1 MSDSQ
6 SAVIEHL
13 ERAVRDG
20 VLDKDVVAKAIS
32 RLTSNGKDGEAPAAE
47 QTPDRREQILAA
59 ATRLFSQKGY
69 HGTALQEIADEVGV
83 TRPSFYYYFKSKD
96 EILETAI
103 DVAIS
108 RAEEIIG
115 VVEQED
121 RSPTEKLQEFIEKYV
136 GINAAYAEVPVLF
149 RTFHE
154 LRPSFAEEVRARR
167 SLIDHRLA
175 ELIKEGVAAGEM
187 QTPAPLVAAFCVLGA
202 INWMHI
208 WYRQDGPL
216 KWQEIAALFSDIL
229 IHGIE
234 RRVG

>member
-1 MSDSQ
+1 MSDPQ
-6 SAVIEHL
+6 SAVVNHL
-13 ERAVRDG
+13 ERAARDG
-20 VLDKDVVAKAIS
+20 TLDKDAVAKAIS
-32 RLTSNGKDGEAPAAE
+32 LLTANGKDGETTAAE
-47 QTPDRREQILAA
+47 VAPDRREQILAA

-103 DVAIS
+103 DVALS
-108 RAEEIIG
+108 RAEGIIA
-115 VVEQED
+115 VVERED

-154 LRPSFAEEVRARR
+154 LSPAFAQEVRARR
-167 SLIDHRLA
+167 ASIDHHLA
-175 ELIKEGVAAGEM
+175 ELIEQGVQSGEM
-187 QTPAPLVAAFCVLGA
+187 QTSAPLVAAFCVLGA

-208 WYRQDGPL
+208 WYRDDGPL
-216 KWQEIAALFSDIL
+216 TWQEIAALFSDIL

-234 RRVG
+234 RKAA